1 MRKNSILNVILVG
14 AGVCIVCSTVVST
27 AAVALKDI
35 IERNR
40 VLEQRRNILV
50 AAGVIAPGE
59 TADVNELFQ
68 QKITPK
74 IVDLHSGQW
83 VDDVDPATFDARKAA
98 KDPKTSEKLPE
109 AEDIAGLK
117 RIAKYREVYLYEQNG
132 QLKRLVLPVR
142 GMGLWSTM
150 RGFVALAA
158 DLNTI
163 ENLSFYEH
171 GETPGLGGEIDNP
184 RWRQKWKGKKA
195 FDKQGDVEIR
205 VVKGTVNPSSPESI
219 YEVDVLSGA
228 TITSRGVTNLLH
240 FWLGQQGYGPLIDRL
255 RDEARPPKVAAVEF
269 KRDEP

>member
-1 MRKNSILNVILVG
+1 MRKNSIINVILVG

-27 AAVALKDI
+27 AAVALKGI

-40 VLEQRRNILV
+40 LLEQRRNILV
-50 AAGVIAPGE
+50 AAGVIAPGDA
-59 TADVNELFQ
+59 ADVNELFRE
-68 QKITPK
+68 KITPK
-74 IVDLHSGQW
+74 IVDLETGQW
-83 VDDVDPATFDARKAA
+83 VDDIDPATFDSRKAT
-98 KDPKTSEKLPE
+98 KDPEMSEKLPE
-109 AEDIAGLK
+109 AEDIAGIK

-150 RGFVALAA
+150 RGFVALDN

-184 RWRQKWKGKKA
+184 EWKDKWKGKKV
-195 FDKQGDVEIR
+195 FDKQGGVEIR
-205 VVKGTVNPSSPESI
+205 VVKGTVNPDSPDSI
-219 YEVDVLSGA
+219 YEVDGLSGA

-255 RDEARPPKVAAVEF
+255 RRERSPQSVAAVKF
-269 KRDEP
+269 M